1 MKIRDIKLG
10 FLSAALNQYT
20 FDEISYSFFHRSIA
34 EFGGIPRPSKWI
46 SRNTL
51 LTKALNRTSSAVN
64 FLWSYLFAY
73 LFFTFK
79 ALNYLIKRKRP
90 SNLSCNR
97 SGRPVALAIC
107 DRSFEVMKQT
117 VHRQERI
124 LWLELPKGSLSH
136 AIREGEDSFI
146 DCLSILD
153 PHQILHALLVSIQ
166 VHASLIGNKN
176 KNLVMQSYAALD
188 WILML
193 TAIEKLSP
201 KELIIAEH
209 HDRWAALADYYCSAM
224 RISGASI
231 DFVLV
236 QHGVE
241 HEQTYCEIRSKGEYK
256 ELPYRLRSVTEAY
269 FYDENQFRIF
279 KECILDNARES
290 TSALKVNFYR
300 FRLKTFDFGYDGVV
314 VMFVGHPSC
323 EQFQADLYRKISR
336 SRNCCFLYKPHP
348 TVKNLK
354 TVSPGWILIQESSQ
368 FPKVDLL
375 VAYPSTLVD
384 EYRNIGVDSFVHPLR
399 SADCD
404 LEKSAAELIMKLDLI
419 ALARSK

>member
-1 MKIRDIKLG
+1 
-10 FLSAALNQYT
+10 
-20 FDEISYSFFHRSIA
+20 
-34 EFGGIPRPSKWI
+34 
-46 SRNTL
+46 
-51 LTKALNRTSSAVN
+51 
-64 FLWSYLFAY
+64 
-73 LFFTFK
+73 
-79 ALNYLIKRKRP
+79 
-90 SNLSCNR
+90 LSCNR
-97 SGRPVALAIC
+97 SRRPVALAIC
-107 DRSFEVMKQT
+107 DRSFEVIKQT

-153 PHQILHALLVSIQ
+153 PYQILHALLVSIQ
-166 VHASLIGNKN
+166 VHVSLIGNKN

-209 HDRWAALADYYCSAM
+209 HDRWAVLADYYCSAM
-224 RISGASI
+224 RSSGASI

-256 ELPYRLRSVTEAY
+256 EVPYRLRSVTEAY

-279 KECILDNARES
+279 KECIFDNARES

-404 LEKSAAELIMKLDLI
+404 LEKSAAELIMKIDLI